1 MSTQPPFPEPI
12 PPAAQLA
19 QPGLS
24 EPSRIINTFIAPRK
38 TFEDLKIKTR
48 WWAPWILT
56 SIFILLFGFV
66 AVQKVDMVRFT
77 RQQIEQS
84 KFAQRQMEQLS
95 PEQQEQQIRI
105 RAMGTKVVFFVFP
118 IITFIGGLLIAAILM
133 GVFNFGFAA
142 EVPYGRA
149 LAIVFYSFVPR
160 IIFAVLLIVSL
171 LASADPNTIDIS
183 TNPMPT
189 NPGFFMDPQGSKF
202 LYGLASGLDLF
213 ALWVVALLGFG
224 FSAASPNRK
233 LKPGTA
239 ITTVMVLYGILVLAG
254 AALKAAF

>member
-12 PPAAQLA
+12 PSAAQPP

-24 EPSRIINTFIAPRK
+24 VPSRIINIFIAPRK
-38 TFEDLKIKTR
+38 TFEDLKVNAS
-48 WWAPWILT
+48 WWSPWVLT
-56 SIFILLFGFV
+56 SIFLLLFAFV
-66 AVQKVDMVRFT
+66 VGQKVDMVRFT
-77 RQQIEQS
+77 RQQVEQS

-95 PEQQEQQIRI
+95 PQQQEQNIRI
-105 RAMGTKVVFFVFP
+105 RAIATKVGFFIFP
-118 IITFIGGLLIAAILM
+118 IGTLIGGLIIAAILM
-133 GVFNFGFAA
+133 GVFNFVFAA

-160 IIFAVLLIVSL
+160 IIYMVLLIVSL

-183 TNPMPT
+183 ANPMPT

-202 LYGLASGLDLF
+202 LFGLASGWDLF

-224 FSAASPNRK
+224 FSAASSNRK
-233 LKPGTA
+233 FTPGTA
-239 ITTVMVLYGILVLAG
+239 ISTVMVLYGVLILAG